1 MKKIALFIVLLFLS
15 APLAKGIVAV
25 SSQEGFLLTVT
36 SSTTV
41 IVEGKPCRLNVGQ
54 KLTGFS
60 RIPVYKAV
68 LENSREV
75 LVPAGNVE
83 EPLIEYIRLGYGAY
97 MAGSY
102 ETAVDSY
109 KRIIA
114 IDPSFADGYLWL
126 AESYLSLEDFENSYS
141 SIMEAMKIN
150 ERNESYKLFAQVLAD
165 KYLDTA
171 RNEFNSENYAAAVAA
186 YQKVLDLKPD
196 SYTSWI
202 ELGKSYEKL
211 GLYDEAY
218 SAWGGAL
225 NASPEAQEVYALLRN
240 TRRFAGIVAK
250 LKLNNEKTIPP
261 LADDSLAVVKKGITD
276 KGTKIETALKSLLT
290 LTKSLGVPIIE
301 KGWDVKEKDKN
312 FFVSYI
318 VEKAGRQ
325 GTGTL
330 ETFEWLVNSNTKQ
343 ASAHNENA
351 RLLMNRW

>member
-1 MKKIALFIVLLFLS
+1 MNKVVFLIITLS
-15 APLAKGIVAV
+15 LPTSMVWGLEQAFVEQQGIP
-25 SSQEGFLLTVT
+25 LTVT
-36 SSTTV
+36 STTSV
-41 IVEGKPCRLNVGQ
+41 FVDGTSRLLYPGQ
-54 KLTGFS
+54 KVSGFS
-60 RIPVYKAV
+60 KAPWYKIILEGSKESWLPVSK
-68 LENSREV
+68 
-75 LVPAGNVE
+75 VE
-83 EPLIEYIRLGYGAY
+83 EPVSEFLWLGYQAY

-102 ETAVDSY
+102 EAAVAYY
-109 KRIIA
+109 KKINA

-126 AESYLSLEDFENSYS
+126 AESYLSLGDLENSYS

-171 RNEFNSENYAAAVAA
+171 RNEFNFENYAAAVAA

-196 SYTSWI
+196 SYASWI

-225 NASPEAQEVYALLRN
+225 NASPEAQEVYTLLRN
-240 TRRFAGIVAK
+240 TRRFAGKIVAN

-261 LADDSLAVVKKGITD
+261 LADDSLVVIKKGITD

-290 LTKSLGVPIIE
+290 LTKSLGVPIVD
-301 KGWDVKEKDKN
+301 KGWDVKKKGRS
-312 FFVSYI
+312 FFVSYT
-318 VEKAGRQ
+318 VEKGN
-325 GTGTL
+325 GTL
-330 ETFEWLVNSNTKQ
+330 EAFEWLVDSNTKQ
-343 ASAHNENA
+343 VSAHNENA